1 MRRIE
6 GTELKRVD
14 GSQQRRDE
22 ESDPVRA
29 NFIHLDLQN
38 QPRVLSTHCQSV
50 PSSSDANGNCSGKVI
65 TKYRADREKH
75 FVLKIKN
82 NLAENYFFFNP
93 TKTINNKT
101 LNKPRLNQY
110 EIPKK

>member
-1 MRRIE
+1 MLNILNISPKLQIQLRRIE

-50 PSSSDANGNCSGKVI
+50 PSSDANGNCSGKVI
-65 TKYRADREKH
+65 TKSRADRERH
-75 FVLKIKN
+75 FVL
-82 NLAENYFFFNP
+82 
-93 TKTINNKT
+93 
-101 LNKPRLNQY
+101 
-110 EIPKK
+110 EI